1 MLGIGTFDG
10 ISSGLDTTRLVD
22 AIITA
27 ERANARLMEFRQEQ
41 KTNELTSFSSLE
53 ALLVAFKSET
63 SRMARSAT
71 FNVSSF
77 DVSDSTIL
85 DASGPGLVATQSYEI
100 EVRKLAQSH
109 QIASQGFSAPT
120 DSVGTGS
127 FTIQLG
133 EQSAVTVTLSAGQSS
148 LSDLKDAI
156 NASEADVTAS
166 IINDGSSAN
175 GYRLVL
181 TGNSTG
187 IKNRIVVTSGLTG
200 GSAPDFLS
208 SSFDTPEVI
217 ITDSATTTST
227 ISLGATASY
236 TGSENK
242 TYTFTVAGSGAQTL
256 GAGEITVN
264 WSDGVNSGTLL
275 VNQADTEFALAGAGS
290 DGLKVS
296 FSAGDLTAGDI
307 FQVQS
312 FSPQLQSA
320 QDAEVAVGTSGAG
333 SSPIILR
340 GTSNTLNGALPGIN
354 ITLKKVTAAGEK
366 VTVSVG
372 PAYENLKGQIRTFVE
387 KYNKVVE
394 AIDKQFQFKEGDT
407 QVGTLLGDSSLL
419 FIQSRLRN
427 RIGSVGEGLSGELR
441 ALSGI
446 GIRHGSK
453 GQLKIDENRLDKMLK
468 ENWEG
473 VQTLFSKSGTST
485 NTLIT
490 FISATTD
497 TVFSDSGFNVDIT
510 QAATQGY
517 LQGKELA
524 DPAITP
530 ITLVEGQNTLSI
542 TADGLNSELI
552 TLSAKTYSTGD
563 ALAAELQTKIDNDDR
578 LAGHGLVV
586 TWEASGSQGH
596 LQILSG
602 SYGGNSQISV
612 EAAVAGSA
620 ADVLGLSGADGVKG
634 QDVEGTINGEAATGH
649 GQLLTGDIDNV
660 KTEGLVLRIELTAS
674 DLLVGNEGVI
684 TYTRG
689 IAGAM
694 DAELESLTNAETGFL
709 SSRRR
714 GLEFQI
720 DDLKDQIKRFDERL
734 LIRRN
739 ALLLRFREMEKVLA
753 ELQNKSSFIAD
764 AALGLSQNFRQIAN
778 NSRR

>member
-53 ALLVAFKSET
+53 ALLVAFRSET
-63 SRMARSAT
+63 SRMARSST
-71 FNVSSF
+71 F
-77 DVSDSTIL
+77 DVSAFNISDNTIL
-85 DASGPGLVATQSYEI
+85 DASGPGLVAAQSYEI
-100 EVRKLAQSH
+100 EVRKLAQAH
-109 QIASQGFSAPT
+109 QIASQGFSAPA

-133 EQSAVTVTLSAGQSS
+133 EQSAVTVTLSAGKSS

-166 IINDGSSAN
+166 IVNDGSSAN

-200 GSAPDFLS
+200 GSAPDFVTS
-208 SSFDTPEVI
+208 TFDTPEAI
-217 ITDSATTTST
+217 ITDAATTSA

-236 TGSENK
+236 TGTENK

-320 QDAEVAVGTSGAG
+320 QDAEIAVGTSGEG

-340 GTSNTLNGALPGIN
+340 GASNTLDEALPGMKIS
-354 ITLKKVTAAGEK
+354 LKKVTAAGEK

-372 PAYENLKGQIRTFVE
+372 PAFDNLKGQIRSFVE
-387 KYNKVVE
+387 RYNKVVE
-394 AIDKQFQFKEGDT
+394 AIDKQFQYKEGDT
-407 QVGTLLGDSSLL
+407 EVGTLLGNSSLL

-427 RIGSVGEGLSGELR
+427 RIGSVGEGLSGEVR

-446 GIRHGSK
+446 GIRHDSK
-453 GQLKIDENRLDKMLK
+453 GQLKIDESVLDEMLQD
-468 ENWEG
+468 NWEG
-473 VQTLFSKSGTST
+473 VRTLFSKSGSTT
-485 NTLIT
+485 NTQIT
-490 FISATTD
+490 FISATTE
-497 TVFSDSGFNVDIT
+497 TVFSESGYSVDIT

-517 LQGKELA
+517 TQGKELA

-530 ITLVEGQNTLSI
+530 ITLVAGQNTLSI
-542 TADGLNSELI
+542 TADGLNSDLI
-552 TLSAKTYSTGD
+552 TLSAKTYSTG
-563 ALAAELQTKIDNDDR
+563 ASLAAELQIKIDNDDK
-578 LAGHGLVV
+578 LKGHGLVV
-586 TWEASGSQGH
+586 TWEANGSSGY
-596 LQILSG
+596 LKILSG
-602 SYGGNSQISV
+602 SYGENSQVSV
-612 EAAVAGSA
+612 AAALAGSA
-620 ADVLGLSGADGVKG
+620 ADLLGLSGAASVKG
-634 QDVEGTINGEAATGH
+634 LDVEGTINGEAATGH
-649 GQLLTGDIDNV
+649 GQLLTGDDDNA
-660 KTEGLVLRIELTAS
+660 KTEGLVLRIELAAS
-674 DLLVGNEGVI
+674 DLIVGNEGVI

-694 DAELESLTNAETGFL
+694 DAELESLTNAQTGFL

-714 GLEFQI
+714 GIQFQI
-720 DDLKDQIKRFDERL
+720 EDLKNQIKRFDERL
-734 LIRRN
+734 LIRRA
-739 ALLLRFREMEKVLA
+739 ALLRRFREMERVLG
-753 ELQNKSSFIAD
+753 ELQSKSSFIAD
-764 AALGLSQNFRQIAN
+764 AALGLSQNFRQIASN
-778 NSRR
+778 NR